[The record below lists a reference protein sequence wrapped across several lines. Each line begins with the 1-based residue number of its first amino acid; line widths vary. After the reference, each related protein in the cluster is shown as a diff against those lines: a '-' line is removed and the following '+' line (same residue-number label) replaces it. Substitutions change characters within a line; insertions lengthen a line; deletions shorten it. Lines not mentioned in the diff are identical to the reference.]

1 MSERND
7 PRALIA
13 HVLYRFDVGGL
24 ENGVVNLIN
33 RLPADRYRHAVIALT
48 EVTDF
53 SRRVQRD
60 DVLYHSLRKPPGQ
73 GIWQSMK
80 MAALFRQLRPA
91 IVHTRNLAALDMT
104 FAAAWSHVP
113 VRIHGEHGWDSSDP
127 DGSRR
132 LNVWARR
139 AFRPFVHQYIAL
151 SRHLERYLVDVVGV
165 SSQRV
170 SQIYNGVDTL
180 RFHPAQ
186 GGRAA
191 VGGSPFTDREKWVV
205 GTVGRLDSVK
215 DQLLLVRA
223 FALAL
228 EMAPPVRDHLRLVI
242 AGDGP
247 MRGRIEQAVGE
258 LGLQDLVWLAG
269 TRDDIP
275 ELLRGLD
282 AFVLPS
288 QAEGI
293 SNTVLEAMASALP
306 VLATRVGG
314 NVELV
319 EDGVTGCLVR
329 AGDPKALAQALLDDY
344 NDRPAARAR
353 GRAAQAAV
361 LRRFSLESMVG
372 GYDELY
378 TRLLTQARV
387 AGCSTASL
395 KVR

>member
-1 MSERND
+1 MSDHDD
-7 PRALIA
+7 PRALVA

-33 RLPADRYRHAVIALT
+33 RLPVDRFRHAVIALT

-60 DVLYHSLRKPPGQ
+60 DVQYYSLRKPPGQ
-73 GIWQSMK
+73 GIWQSAK
-80 MAALFRQLRPA
+80 MARLFRQLRPA

-104 FAAAWSHVP
+104 LAAAVTHVP

-165 SSQRV
+165 RPERV
-170 SQIYNGVDTL
+170 AQIYNGVDTL
-180 RFHPAQ
+180 RFQPAPEGRSPL
-186 GGRAA
+186 GGA
-191 VGGSPFTDREKWVV
+191 PFGDGEKWVV

-223 FALAL
+223 FALSL
-228 EMAPPVRDHLRLVI
+228 EISPPAREHLRLVI

-247 MRGRIEQAVGE
+247 MRARIEEAVGE
-258 LGLQDLVWLAG
+258 LGLKDLVWLAG
-269 TRDDIP
+269 TRDDVP
-275 ELLRGLD
+275 ELLRGFD

-319 EDGVTGCLVR
+319 EDGVTGRLVPAR
-329 AGDPKALAQALLDDY
+329 DPRALAQALLEDY

-353 GRAAQAAV
+353 GKAAQSAV
-361 LRRFSLESMVG
+361 RRRFSLESMVG
-372 GYDELY
+372 AYDELY
-378 TRLLTQARV
+378 TRLLSRARA
-387 AGCSTASL
+387 AGRSTTSL
-395 KVR
+395 EVR